1 MLIVKH
7 GFQDKYTGES
17 IKEGTIIEIEDESRK
32 QDLIKR
38 QLVGEAEV
46 IILKKHE
53 AITEESVNVAEP
65 EAEKEA
71 EVINA
76 SDFNEMTVKQIK
88 ELLDQKGIEYS
99 FRAKKDE
106 LIELLGGD

>member
-17 IKEGTIIEIEDESRK
+17 IKEGTIIEIEDEPRK

-53 AITEESVNVAEP
+53 ADTEESVKGAEP
-65 EAEKEA
+65 EAEKDAKVLDE
-71 EVINA
+71 

>member
-17 IKEGTIIEIEDESRK
+17 IKEGTIIEIEDEPRK

-53 AITEESVNVAEP
+53 ATEESVNVAEP
-65 EAEKEA
+65 EAEKDAKVLNES
-71 EVINA
+71 E
-76 SDFNEMTVKQIK
+76 FNEMAVKQIK

>member
-17 IKEGTIIEIEDESRK
+17 IKEGTVIEIEDESRK

-53 AITEESVNVAEP
+53 ATEESVNVAEP
-65 EAEKEA
+65 EAEKDAKVLNES
-71 EVINA
+71 E
-76 SDFNEMTVKQIK
+76 FNEMTVKQIK

>member
-17 IKEGTIIEIEDESRK
+17 IKEGTIIEIEDEPRK

-53 AITEESVNVAEP
+53 ATEESVNVAEP
-65 EAEKEA
+65 EAEKDAKVLNES
-71 EVINA
+71 E
-76 SDFNEMTVKQIK
+76 FNEMTVKQIK

>member
-1 MLIVKH
+1 MI
-7 GFQDKYTGES
+7 D
-17 IKEGTIIEIEDESRK
+17 
-32 QDLIKR
+32 
-38 QLVGEAEV
+38 
-46 IILKKHE
+46 
-53 AITEESVNVAEP
+53 
-65 EAEKEA
+65 
-71 EVINA
+71 A

>member
-46 IILKKHE
+46 IILKKHD
-53 AITEESVNVAEP
+53 ADTEEPAKRAEP

-71 EVINA
+71 EVINT
-76 SDFNEMTVKQIK
+76 SDFSEMTVKQIK
-88 ELLDQKGIEYS
+88 ELLDHKGIEYS